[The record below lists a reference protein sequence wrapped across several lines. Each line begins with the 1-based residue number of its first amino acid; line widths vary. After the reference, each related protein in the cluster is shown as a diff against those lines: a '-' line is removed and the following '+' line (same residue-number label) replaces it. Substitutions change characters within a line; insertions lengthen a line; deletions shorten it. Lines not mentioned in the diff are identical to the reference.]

1 MDLTKEF
8 PRSPRERLAGLNM
21 LARTIDKA
29 RAKQADSLGPYIFD
43 CSMDRRLFEAL
54 RTDGDEFFAVV
65 AETEDD
71 ARVVSWLSRTGHMPT
86 GAVIDALNADIDTWA
101 PKNDDA
107 RARFERQ
114 RDEIAPGRRDV
125 QTWTDLIDLE
135 EGRLK
140 AR

>member
-1 MDLTKEF
+1 
-8 PRSPRERLAGLNM
+8 
-21 LARTIDKA
+21 
-29 RAKQADSLGPYIFD
+29 
-43 CSMDRRLFEAL
+43 
-54 RTDGDEFFAVV
+54 
-65 AETEDD
+65 
-71 ARVVSWLSRTGHMPT
+71 MPT

-107 RARFERQ
+107 RLRFERQ

>member
-29 RAKQADSLGPYIFD
+29 RAKQAGSLGPYIFD

-65 AETEDD
+65 TETEDD
-71 ARVVSWLSRTGHMPT
+71 ARVVSWLSRTGHLPT
-86 GAVIDALNADIDTWA
+86 GAVLDALNADIDAWG
-101 PKNDDA
+101 PKTDDS

-114 RDEIAPGRRDV
+114 REEIAPERRDV
-125 QTWTDLIDLE
+125 RTWTDLIDLE